1 MNEKF
6 KQRLVGLIVVLALLF
21 GLSWLLPRQT
31 GGGDRDVPSTVVP
44 LGTIPVGKSSVAASE
59 NGDSSKTDELGDAE
73 GAPQIPPEE
82 RVPPREWGKR
92 RTNVTGQATA
102 PPDTEPSTDK
112 PAPPPAASTEKPHTP
127 VPALAESKPK
137 PNPPAAPTMVNPAK
151 PAPPPVVAANADRL
165 QPFPSTASASSSTQ
179 PTKPTNPQSALK
191 PAAAT
196 SSPPTAPP
204 PVSAIVASSA
214 PSSSDGKIWYVQI
227 GSFAD
232 QNNAQTTLSLLQN
245 IGYHGESSP
254 ITNAGGTRLYRV
266 RLGPFPNEAAA
277 RASQDKIAHQ
287 GYPQS
292 RAVAENSNGR

>member
-31 GGGDRDVPSTVVP
+31 GGGDRDVSSTVVP
-44 LGTIPVGKSSVAASE
+44 LSTIPVGRSNSTGSNEPA
-59 NGDSSKTDELGDAE
+59 DSSKTDELGDAE

-92 RTNVTGQATA
+92 RANASGQTATA
-102 PPDTEPSTDK
+102 DAELGADQLAT
-112 PAPPPAASTEKPHTP
+112 PPAIRADKTH
-127 VPALAESKPK
+127 VAESKPK
-137 PNPPAAPTMVNPAK
+137 PNPPATPAMVNSTK
-151 PAPPPVVAANADRL
+151 PAPPVVTANTDRL
-165 QPFPSTASASSSTQ
+165 QPFPLSASAPSTQPAKPASAS
-179 PTKPTNPQSALK
+179 PAPKPVV
-191 PAAAT
+191 AAT

-204 PVSAIVASSA
+204 PVSSSA
-214 PSSSDGKIWYVQI
+214 TNSSDAKIWYVQI

-232 QNNAQTTLSLLQN
+232 QNNAQTTLSLMQN

-254 ITNAGGTRLYRV
+254 ITNASGKRLYRV

-277 RASQDKIAHQ
+277 RAAQDKIAHQ

-292 RAVAENSNGR
+292 RAIAENSNGR